1 MAGAEPVVLGLLGD
15 VHGRMDWLRQV
26 LEAMEQER
34 PQAYLLVGDLA
45 ADDELR
51 DSGRRVLATVA
62 ATGRPV
68 VYVPG
73 NHDLPDLDGRP
84 YARNADGRWVEVAG
98 LGVWG
103 IGGSG
108 PARFGFPYEWG
119 EDWVRQLPRQQA
131 EVLLAHCPP
140 KGCAADRTASGH
152 AAGSQAIR
160 ELLES
165 GDLRLCVC
173 GHIHEAAGCE
183 RVGAT
188 PCFNLGSLG
197 SPYGA
202 PQYGLA
208 IFGPDELR
216 LEHVVLPHEP
226 ELPRFSWAPP
236 LPPCAPGRRIWR
248 FPSRPMTT
256 PAR

>member
-1 MAGAEPVVLGLLGD
+1 MTEEQPTILGLLGD
-15 VHGRMDWLRQV
+15 VHGRMDRLQQV
-26 LEAMEQER
+26 LDALEEEK

-45 ADDELR
+45 AEGSLHG
-51 DSGRRVLATVA
+51 SGREVLAAVA
-62 ATGRPV
+62 ATGKPV

-84 YARNADGRWVEVAG
+84 HARNADGRRVEVAG
-98 LGVWG
+98 VGVWG

-119 EDWVRQLPRQQA
+119 EERIRRLPRERA
-131 EVLLAHCPP
+131 DVLLAHCPP

-165 GDLRLCVC
+165 GDLRLCLC

-183 RVGAT
+183 LVGDT

-208 IFGPDELR
+208 VVGDDELR

-226 ELPRFSWAPP
+226 ETPRFTWAPP
-236 LPPCAPGRRIWR
+236 LPAPRVGRQVWR
-248 FPSRPMTT
+248 YPQQLRARP
-256 PAR
+256 